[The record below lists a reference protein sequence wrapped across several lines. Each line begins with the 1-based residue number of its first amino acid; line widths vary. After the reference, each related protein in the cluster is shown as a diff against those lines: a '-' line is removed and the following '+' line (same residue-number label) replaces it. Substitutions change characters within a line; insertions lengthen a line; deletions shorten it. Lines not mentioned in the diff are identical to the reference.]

1 MPASKDKFQLQCD
14 IPMKIKEFF
23 KSKAQDQ
30 NTSVSSILYSNFKLY
45 LEESGNWDLPQSIT
59 LYYDTFGEIGYNNLK
74 FYVDKSYSNSIDILS
89 KSRFTDNKGI
99 TKHFVY
105 SLYYRLNSNS

>member
-14 IPMKIKEFF
+14 IPVKIKEFF
-23 KSKAQDQ
+23 KHKAKDQ
-30 NTSVSSILYSNFKLY
+30 NTSVSSILYSNFKIY
-45 LEESGNWDLPQSIT
+45 LEESGNWELPQNIT
-59 LYYDTFGEIGYNNLK
+59 LFYDTFGDIGYNNLK
-74 FYVDKSYSNSIDILS
+74 FYVDKSLSTTISNLT

-105 SLYYRLNSNS
+105 SLYYKLNSQP